1 MSQGYVKLFR
11 KVLDNPSASNPLFL
25 ATWSYLLLK
34 ATHKPIVMWV
44 SGENRTL
51 NPGDLV
57 SSCRKIANYFE
68 VNKDTINRILVTME
82 RDSMI
87 RRKLFSRRTVIT
99 VLNWSSYQDQP
110 DTLRDTQGDTQGD
123 TRGDTLGDT
132 NKKKEER
139 RKILDSKIKGK
150 VGASREKKDGD
161 SLAKARE
168 VMDEFNQR
176 AGKRYRSHSGSDHL
190 TTIRARLDEGFTKEE
205 MLEVI
210 DHKVKELKGTENE
223 SKWLNP
229 TCIFRP
235 QNIERNLDWARN
247 ADNIEIARLTTEFRK
262 YEQSNPL
269 EAADIGAKIRELK
282 GKRNGERALQS

>member
-1 MSQGYVKLFR
+1 M
-11 KVLDNPSASNPLFL
+11 LDNPNSTNPVFL
-25 ATWSYLLLK
+25 AVWSYLLLK
-34 ATHKPIVMWV
+34 ATHKVYVMRI
-44 SGENRTL
+44 SGEDREL
-51 NPGDLV
+51 KPGDLV
-57 SSCRKIANYFE
+57 CSCRQVAKFFDID
-68 VNKDTINRILVTME
+68 KDTINRILGTME
-82 RDSMI
+82 KASMI
-87 RRKLFSRRTVIT
+87 RRKMYTRKTVIT
-99 VLNWSSYQDQP
+99 VVNWSSYQDHP
-110 DTLRDTQGDTQGD
+110 DTSGDTSGD
-123 TRGDTLGDT
+123 TNGDT
-132 NKKKEER
+132 NKKIEDR
-139 RKILDSKIKGK
+139 RYILDSEIKGK
-150 VGASREKKDGD
+150 VGASKEKKDGD

-210 DHKVKELKGTENE
+210 DHKVHELKGTENE

-235 QNIERNLDWARN
+235 SNIERNLDWARN
-247 ADNIEIARLTTEFRK
+247 ADNIEIAKLTKEFRK
-262 YEQSNPL
+262 YEQSNPA